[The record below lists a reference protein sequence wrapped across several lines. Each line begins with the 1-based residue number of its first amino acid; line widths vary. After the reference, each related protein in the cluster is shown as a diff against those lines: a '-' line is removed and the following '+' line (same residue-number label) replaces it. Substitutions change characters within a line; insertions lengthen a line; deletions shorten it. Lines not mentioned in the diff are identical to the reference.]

1 MEHDTAHRAFKDRLY
16 GQFAR
21 IGKGLASPHRL
32 EFLELLAQGE
42 RTVDS
47 LARETGL
54 SLANASQH
62 LLALRES
69 GLVESR
75 KQGLFVH
82 YRLADPSV
90 FELTRAMRIVAERRL
105 AELDRLVREHFG
117 DRSDPEPVEMR
128 DLIERARSGKVV
140 ILDTRPANEY
150 AAGHIA
156 GALSVPVDELKE
168 RLAKLPKTKE
178 YVAYCRGPYCV
189 YADRAVEILR
199 GSGRRARRLLDGFP
213 EWKAAGLPVNQSSVE
228 GVGR

>member
-1 MEHDTAHRAFKDRLY
+1 MQYDAAHRAFKDRLY

-21 IGKGLASPHRL
+21 IGKGLASPRRL

-47 LARETGL
+47 LAKETGL

-62 LLALRES
+62 LLALREA

-90 FELTRAMRIVAERRL
+90 FELSRAVRVVAQRRL

-117 DRSDPEPVEMR
+117 ERSDPEPVEM
-128 DLIERARSGKVV
+128 DELLERARSGKVV
-140 ILDTRPANEY
+140 ILDTRPADEY

-156 GALSVPVDELKE
+156 GALSVPVDQLQE
-168 RLAKLPKTKE
+168 RLSKLAKSKA

-199 GSGRRARRLLDGFP
+199 KSGRKAQRLVDGFP
-213 EWKAAGLPVNQSSVE
+213 EWKAAGLPI
-228 GVGR
+228 GVSAARECER